1 MLAAQQDQADSQ
13 VGVKAVP
20 SNWRR
25 TGNTMTQPAP
35 ISVWPQVQQELN
47 VIG

>member
-20 SNWRR
+20 SDWPR
-25 TGNTMTQPAP
+25 TGNTMTRPAP
-35 ISVWPQVQQELN
+35 ISVWLQMRQELN